1 MVIVRNLTCSVLNI
15 NTGVPQGSVL
25 EPLLFLLHVNGLT
38 NILTSSKMLMYA
50 DDTAVIVTAENIKDL
65 QHRTRAELKKI
76 FLSGF
81 RRKKIDT

>member
-1 MVIVRNLTCSVLNI
+1 MGFVLG
-15 NTGVPQGSVL
+15 T
-25 EPLLFLLHVNGLT
+25 LLFLLFLNDLP
-38 NILTSSKMLMYA
+38 NMQASSKMLMYA